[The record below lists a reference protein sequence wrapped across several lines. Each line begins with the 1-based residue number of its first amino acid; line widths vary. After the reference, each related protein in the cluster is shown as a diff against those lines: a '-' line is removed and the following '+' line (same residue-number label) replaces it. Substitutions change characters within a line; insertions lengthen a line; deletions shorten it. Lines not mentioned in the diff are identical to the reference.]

1 MEFTESEEI
10 RSLRDTLRRFVEKE
24 CTSEVATKWDK
35 EDHIPRE
42 IMLKFADLGL
52 CGLCVSEEHGGM
64 GRQVVAMTV
73 VLEELSRGSVALSGL
88 YNMNAGYGGMNISES
103 GSEEQKRRLLPGLLE
118 GKLLFAYDLSEPDVG
133 ADLGNVKTRAERK
146 GDKVSI
152 ERDLVHR

>member
-1 MEFTESEEI
+1 
-10 RSLRDTLRRFVEKE
+10 
-24 CTSEVATKWDK
+24 
-35 EDHIPRE
+35 
-42 IMLKFADLGL
+42 
-52 CGLCVSEEHGGM
+52 M
-64 GRQVVAMTV
+64 GRQVVVMTV
-73 VLEELSRGSVALSGL
+73 VLEELSCGSVALSGL

-118 GKLLFAYDLSEPDVG
+118 GKLLFAYGLSEPDVG